1 MLQGLQR
8 GGREGGSEEAPTPTD
23 STAHLAG
30 GSRRCSACSKA
41 TAKGRTRGW
50 LQQLAPSKCQLPR
63 LLDSDGYACHRD
75 PCLSSPRSRSTE
87 PCPPRGWQSCCSC
100 RCWQA
105 GRDQQCWDASTR
117 WPAGAAG
124 GGLAPRASHSPAPM
138 GSKAHPAWRP
148 ARGPTLSRWQRCPEE
163 HLHSS
168 SALKQL
174 YPEVHP
180 HLLTFFLTARGCSVA
195 RITRSFCS
203 APPSIASIWT
213 LGLLQ
218 GKKQRAGHQQSGAQ
232 QGGTDSR
239 SVWGS
244 TPQWTRT
251 SVNPARPQSKPLQ
264 LPPTTVCSYGEGAK
278 PCRPSQTQHMTDA
291 A

>member
-1 MLQGLQR
+1 MGLAELLFVLLLATGVRPTVLGGQHAPASRGCWGWSGTQGQPLSCTHGEQSPPSM
-8 GGREGGSEEAPTPTD
+8 GTSAGSHTLT
-23 STAHLAG
+23 TAVMSQGALA
-30 GSRRCSACSKA
+30 
-41 TAKGRTRGW
+41 
-50 LQQLAPSKCQLPR
+50 
-63 LLDSDGYACHRD
+63 
-75 PCLSSPRSRSTE
+75 LSSA
-87 PCPPRGWQSCCSC
+87 Q
-100 RCWQA
+100 
-105 GRDQQCWDASTR
+105 
-117 WPAGAAG
+117 
-124 GGLAPRASHSPAPM
+124 
-138 GSKAHPAWRP
+138 
-148 ARGPTLSRWQRCPEE
+148 
-163 HLHSS
+163 
-168 SALKQL
+168 KQL

-218 GKKQRAGHQQSGAQ
+218 GKKQRAGHQQSGAW

-244 TPQWTRT
+244 TPQRTQT